1 MPQFQFS
8 PQALKYIKPPLHTKH
23 IKSSGPHPY
32 FIYFLHF
39 YVQKKVTFAQNSLN
53 RKFLKGKKKSSLEF
67 KTKNI
72 RLDKKQR
79 EERERERAYH
89 EREKAPKNY
98 DSRGYKRI

>member
-1 MPQFQFS
+1 M
-8 PQALKYIKPPLHTKH
+8 
-23 IKSSGPHPY
+23 
-32 FIYFLHF
+32 
-39 YVQKKVTFAQNSLN
+39 
-53 RKFLKGKKKSSLEF
+53 EF